1 MTRLKE
7 TLHRSLPFRLSIW
20 IVAFCALIFLAAHTY
35 QYFLTR
41 SAIRREAVERATQV
55 LEQSVLRVDSILED
69 AEIAANNLD
78 WLVYRNLD
86 NPDAMPDLA
95 RNTVLN
101 NPSLNGCSISFE
113 PGYYKKKG
121 RYYSIYAGMG
131 RGSVTTVQEG
141 SDDYQYFYMDW
152 YQLPKLLGQPCWTE
166 PYVDYTPQTDESP
179 GRITSYCVPLTSD
192 DGSFVGC
199 LSLDI
204 SLAWMSEQLSP
215 VTAYPHSYALMLG
228 RGGTYLVHP
237 DTTRLLSQTI
247 FTETLAE
254 PNPDLTGLGHAMVN
268 GEEGMRRLKLD
279 GQMKYVFFQPLK
291 TTGWS
296 VAVVCPEREIFV
308 GYNRLRGMMAV
319 IVLVGLLLM
328 LLVCTRVVSR
338 ELDPLRRLATQ
349 AETIASGRFDQTLP
363 EPRRA
368 DEIGLLTRSFSDMQ
382 ASLRT
387 YIRELTETTAARERI
402 EGELRIARDIQ
413 MGMLPRTFPPF
424 PTRQDIDLYAG
435 MKPAR
440 EVGGDL
446 YDFVIHGEKLY
457 FCVGDVSGKGV
468 PASLLMAVARNL
480 FRVVS
485 QEELLPADIA
495 ARINDTVSSDNDQ
508 LMFIT
513 MFIGRVDLGTG
524 RLEFCN
530 CGHNPPAWLDASGA
544 RFLHVEPNT
553 PLGVC
558 PGWEFVGEHLDD
570 IRERPLLLYT
580 DGLNEAE
587 NCDHEQY
594 GNDRMLA
601 EAGRLPFTS
610 AEELVA
616 RLHRSVTEFVGG
628 AEQSDDLTI
637 LCLRLRK

>member
-20 IVAFCALIFLAAHTY
+20 IVAFSAMIFLAAHAY
-35 QYFLTR
+35 QYILTR
-41 SAIRREAVERATQV
+41 SAINREVVERATQV
-55 LEQSVLRVDSILED
+55 LENSVLRVDSILD
-69 AEIAANNLD
+69 NAQIAAHNLD

-113 PGYYKKKG
+113 PGYFKKKG
-121 RYYSIYAGMG
+121 RYYSIYAGSHG
-131 RGSVTTVQEG
+131 GSVTAAQEG
-141 SDDYQYFYMDW
+141 SDDYQYFFMDW
-152 YQLPKLLGQPCWTE
+152 YQLPKLLSQPCWTE
-166 PYVDYTPQTDESP
+166 PYVDYSP
-179 GRITSYCVPLTSD
+179 LIDDAADRITSYCVPLVAD
-192 DGSFVGC
+192 DGSFVGT
-199 LSLDI
+199 LSMDI
-204 SLAWMSEQLSP
+204 SLAWMSEQLSEVSP
-215 VTAYPHSYALMLG
+215 YPNSYTVMLG
-228 RGGTYLVHP
+228 RGGTFLVHP
-237 DTTRLLSQTI
+237 DTTRLLNQTI
-247 FTETLAE
+247 FTETLAV
-254 PNPDLTGLGHAMVN
+254 PDPDVTELGHAMVN
-268 GEEGMRRLKLD
+268 GEEGMRRIKLD
-279 GQMKYVFFQPLK
+279 GQMNYVFFKPLK

-296 VAVVCPEREIFV
+296 VAVVCPEREIFL
-308 GYNRLRGMMAV
+308 GYNRLRGTMAI
-319 IVLVGLLLM
+319 IVLAGLLLM
-328 LLVCTRVVSR
+328 LLVSTRVVSR
-338 ELDPLRRLATQ
+338 ELDPLRRLASQ

-402 EGELRIARDIQ
+402 EGELRIACDIQ

-424 PTRQDIDLYAG
+424 PTRQDIDLYAD

-587 NCDHEQY
+587 NRDHEQY